1 MWNNCPTSNEHDW
14 RNESSQGSPIC
25 YCFTFVVVRLSHVKI
40 WIFSKVIVWVLN
52 SSKRQKKTLELYLWW
67 ANGGV
72 YAPKNVEGNK
82 KGSGSLFLF
91 PWFECWKGNA
101 KIRFPLSPLSLGLT
115 VSTYFKE
122 PFGVTKQIFD
132 DHVFYS
138 IGIHCMAHHTNSV
151 MQILSSLPLVKH
163 IESLLQ
169 TLHAYFAHSLK
180 WHLEFT
186 KLVEVVETK
195 RNQIMHNKKI
205 RCILMLSLVKNV
217 SVKYGTLL
225 MKRAMD
231 SPTNQQVKLNY

>member
-1 MWNNCPTSNEHDW
+1 MVEFMHQKMLRATKK
-14 RNESSQGSPIC
+14 
-25 YCFTFVVVRLSHVKI
+25 VVVPYSYFLGLSVGRGMPRL
-40 WIFSKVIVWVLN
+40 
-52 SSKRQKKTLELYLWW
+52 
-67 ANGGV
+67 G
-72 YAPKNVEGNK
+72 
-82 KGSGSLFLF
+82 
-91 PWFECWKGNA
+91 
-101 KIRFPLSPLSLGLT
+101 LSLGLT

-132 DHVFYS
+132 DHAFYS

-186 KLVEVVETK
+186 KLVEVMETK
-195 RNQIMHNKKI
+195 RNQIMHNKKT

-231 SPTNQQVKLNY
+231 SPTNQQVKFNYKLY